1 MEHAMFVKIWMKK
14 DIITI
19 APDQTLAEAEELM
32 QQHRIRRLIVV
43 AKNGAETT
51 KSPALLGILT
61 KEDIQR
67 GIPASGDESTR
78 MIAAQSKVAAHMTQN
93 PVTAGPMD
101 PLEDIALTM
110 RRNKIGGIPIVDNG
124 TVVGIITES
133 DIFRALTEILGAGK
147 NGARI
152 EMKIGHS
159 SKELF
164 QVVKLCKQFEI
175 AITAISIYEDFS
187 PEHRLLTVRLDGEEL
202 ESLIDALWQSG
213 CQINRIMQSDE
224 GKTAEE

>member
-1 MEHAMFVKIWMKK
+1 MFVKLWMKK

-19 APDQTLAEAEELM
+19 APDQTLAEAEVLM
-32 QQHRIRRLIVV
+32 QRHRIRRLLVV
-43 AKNGAETT
+43 AKDGAGTL
-51 KSPALLGILT
+51 SGILT

-67 GIPASGDESTR
+67 GIPASGDESSR
-78 MIAAQSKVAAHMTQN
+78 MIAAQSKVEAHMTQN

-110 RRNKIGGIPIVDNG
+110 RRNKIGGIPIIENG
-124 TVVGIITES
+124 TLVGIITES

-147 NGARI
+147 NGARV

-159 SKELF
+159 SKELL
-164 QVVKLCKQFEI
+164 QVVKLCKQFEV

-187 PEHRLLTVRLDGEEL
+187 PEHRLLTVRLNGEEL
-202 ESLIDALWQSG
+202 ESLTEALWQSG